1 MNLDKPPLVFIF
13 HLMIPLSKRSIYYI
27 LLVSTLLT
35 HSLSAKQALTVI
47 PFELHGN
54 HIFIKIKVNQS
65 EPLDFIFDTGA
76 AATLIS
82 QQKAKKLK
90 LSSDGFVTIRNAKG
104 PSIAYYSS
112 NNTISFENDV
122 KVDRIRISQLKLD
135 HLNKALERRVDGIIG
150 HDLLEHF
157 VVLVNYDRS
166 CIELYESET
175 FSPTADYYAHSFD
188 LIAGRPYI
196 QASLILSNGETLKGR
211 FQLDNG
217 SGSSLT
223 LYSSFVQKNNIYK
236 KIGRTSI
243 IYTMGF
249 TGIIDKNYAG
259 RLPAFDV
266 GNFQVSNIPIRLNES
281 CYFKKAFKDGVGHI
295 GNGLLKRFN
304 IAFDYK
310 NKVSYWKPN
319 QSFIREFAESYS
331 GLVVKSDHHSE
342 KILVQ
347 HVFANSPAF
356 HAGLVKNDEIVMID
370 NIETAGRSSF
380 EINDLLNTRNSS
392 VEIVIK
398 RNEKLQK
405 MNLSLKTL

>member
-1 MNLDKPPLVFIF
+1 
-13 HLMIPLSKRSIYYI
+13 MISLPKQSTYSI
-27 LLVSTLLT
+27 LLLSFLLT
-35 HSLSAKQALTVI
+35 HSLLAKEALTVI

-54 HIFIKIKVNQS
+54 HIFIKIKINQS

-90 LSSDGFVTIRNAKG
+90 LNSDGFVTVRSSKG

-112 NNTISFENDV
+112 NNTIFFRNDI
-122 KVDRIRISQLKLD
+122 KVDRVRISQLKLD
-135 HLNKALERRVDGIIG
+135 HLNKVLERTVDGIIG
-150 HDLLEHF
+150 HDLLKHF

-166 CIELYESET
+166 CIELYAPEK
-175 FSPTADYYAHSFD
+175 FSPSNDYYAHSFD

-196 QASLILSNGETLKGR
+196 QASLILDNGETLRGK

-223 LYSSFVQKNNIYK
+223 LYSSFVQQNDIYK
-236 KIGRTSI
+236 KIGQTRI
-243 IYTMGF
+243 VYTMGF
-249 TGIIDKNYAG
+249 AGIVDKNYAG

-266 GNFQVSNIPIRLNES
+266 GNFQISNVPIRLNES
-281 CYFKKAFKDGVGHI
+281 YYVKKAFKDGIGHI

-319 QSFIREFAESYS
+319 QSFVREFAEPDS
-331 GLVVKSDHHSE
+331 GLVVKSDNNAE
-342 KILVQ
+342 KVLIQ
-347 HVFANSPAF
+347 HVFDNSPASL
-356 HAGLVKNDEIVMID
+356 AGLIKNDEIVMID
-370 NIETAGRSSF
+370 NIEAAGRSSF
-380 EINDLLNTRNSS
+380 EIHDLLNTKSAEI
-392 VEIVIK
+392 EIVIK
-398 RNEKLQK
+398 RDKKLQK
-405 MNLSLKTL
+405 LNLSLKAL